1 MAVPAMNEQL
11 RMRLEK
17 LASNIE
23 SRKQSERILLLGIV
37 CAAVVMLWLSLAFDP
52 MQASIAS
59 MESRIGNV
67 ERQITA
73 QQTAYATML
82 AASQEDPNR
91 FANDRI
97 QAVAR
102 EQAVLDQ
109 EIANLAGDLVTPNQM
124 TQILTTVLERQSGL
138 ELVYFQNEAAVP
150 LRAGVSNAATILA
163 ETGAVNLDN
172 ANQQEVTGQVYEHGL
187 TIEFQGD
194 YFSTLKY
201 LRFLEE
207 ITGSFFWD
215 SITFRQLEWPSAHVT
230 LEIHTLSTD
239 EGFIGV

>member
-1 MAVPAMNEQL
+1 MNSQFRAQL
-11 RMRLEK
+11 DK
-17 LASNIE
+17 LAKNIE
-23 SRKQSERILLLGIV
+23 SRKQSERILLLGII
-37 CAAVVMLWLSLAFDP
+37 CAAVVMLWLSVAFDP
-52 MQASIAS
+52 LRASIAT
-59 MESRIGNV
+59 MESRVATV

-73 QQTAYATML
+73 QQTAYAQML

-97 QAVAR
+97 QVVAR
-102 EQAVLDQ
+102 EQARLDD
-109 EIANLAGDLVTPNQM
+109 EIASLAGDLVTPNQM

-138 ELVYFQNEAAVP
+138 ELVSFQNKPAIP
-150 LRAGVSNAATILA
+150 LRAGVSDAATILA
-163 ETGAVNLDN
+163 DTGAVNLN
-172 ANQQEVTGQVYEHGL
+172 NVNQQEVTGQVYEHGL

-215 SITFRQLEWPSAHVT
+215 AISFQQLEWPNAHVT
-230 LEIHTLSTD
+230 LEIHTLSTV

>member
-1 MAVPAMNEQL
+1 MNEQL
-11 RMRLEK
+11 RGQLARL
-17 LASNIE
+17 AQNIE
-23 SRKQSERILLLGIV
+23 SRKQSERILVLGIV
-37 CAAVVMLWLSLAFDP
+37 CAALIVLWLSVAFDP
-52 MQASIAS
+52 LRASVAAT
-59 MESRIGNV
+59 ESRIGSV
-67 ERQITA
+67 EQQITA
-73 QQTAYATML
+73 QQTAYAQML

-97 QAVAR
+97 QVVAR
-102 EQAVLDQ
+102 EQARLDE

-138 ELVYFQNEAAVP
+138 ELVYFQNEEAVP
-150 LRAGVSNAATILA
+150 LRTGVSNAATILA

-172 ANQQEVTGQVYEHGL
+172 VQEQSVTGQVYEHGL

-194 YFSTLKY
+194 FFSTLKY

-215 SITFRQLEWPSAHVT
+215 SITFRQLEWPTAHVT

>member
-1 MAVPAMNEQL
+1 MNEQIREQL
-11 RMRLEK
+11 AK
-17 LASNIE
+17 LVQNIE
-23 SRKQSERILLLGIV
+23 SRKKSERILVLGIV
-37 CAAVVMLWLSLAFDP
+37 SAGLIMLWLTVAFDP
-52 MQASIAS
+52 MRASIAS
-59 MESRIGNV
+59 MESRIDSV

-73 QQTAYATML
+73 QQTAYAQML

-97 QAVAR
+97 QAISR
-102 EQAVLDQ
+102 EQAQLDQ
-109 EIANLAGDLVTPNQM
+109 QIADLAGDLVTPNQM

-138 ELVYFQNEAAVP
+138 QLVYFQNQDALP
-150 LRAGVSNAATILA
+150 LRAGVSNASTILA
-163 ETGAVNLDN
+163 ETGAVNFDD
-172 ANQQEVTGQVYEHGL
+172 AVRQEVTGQVYEHGL

-215 SITFRQLEWPSAHVT
+215 AITFRQLEWPEAHVT